1 MRSDVGDVPLSEV
14 DKVVREGIHDWTHE
28 KTQVIDFVRYMYGD
42 LNTTIEREV
51 LTGPGNM

>member
-14 DKVVREGIHDWTHE
+14 DKVVREAIHGWTHE
-28 KTQVIDFVRYMYGD
+28 TTEVLDFVRYMYGD

-51 LTGPGNM
+51 LTGPGNQ